1 MLQDHADH
9 VGVLHHGNHDLVGI
23 GGSGVRERDVNHSVE
38 ERFEVI
44 FRDGH
49 SVGFGAVHAAVEVG
63 GRRGAG
69 LAGGYG
75 VVVGVL
81 SAPHEDVI
89 LARIDHKVQLIA
101 VLELILGGVDALDKL
116 TGRAVENE
124 ESDALYLVGESVG
137 KLHVVSVLEAHCVVA
152 FHAVAVIVDSVAST
166 HGGGQSRSS
175 ENPGSEVEYFRFK
188 LHAVVF
194 VFYSFYFSLFSIGLF
209 GEERCSVYMVSATG
223 RLLNFRFWKNEGGT
237 GPLCSFFCCRQSD
250 AGLPAVAC

>member
-23 GGSGVRERDVNHSVE
+23 GGSGVRKRDVNHSVE
-38 ERFEVI
+38 ERFEII
-44 FRDGH
+44 FRNSGAV
-49 SVGFGAVHAAVEVG
+49 SFCAVHAAVEVS
-63 GRRGAG
+63 GRRCAG
-69 LAGGYG
+69 LAGSYG

-81 SAPHEDVI
+81 SAPHEDII
-89 LARIDHKVQLIA
+89 LTRIDHKVELVA
-101 VLELILGGVDALDKL
+101 VLELILRGVDALDKL

-152 FHAVAVIVDSVAST
+152 FHAVAVIVDRVAST

-194 VFYSFYFSLFSIGLF
+194 VFL
-209 GEERCSVYMVSATG
+209 
-223 RLLNFRFWKNEGGT
+223 
-237 GPLCSFFCCRQSD
+237 
-250 AGLPAVAC
+250 

>member
-1 MLQDHADH
+1 M
-9 VGVLHHGNHDLVGI
+9 
-23 GGSGVRERDVNHSVE
+23 NHSVE

-44 FRDGH
+44 AGD
-49 SVGFGAVHAAVEVG
+49 VGAIGLGAVHAAVEVF

-69 LAGGYG
+69 LAGSYG

-81 SAPHEDVI
+81 SAPHEDVV
-89 LARIDHKVQLIA
+89 LARIDHKVELIA
-101 VLELILGGVDALDKL
+101 VLELILRGVDALDKL

-124 ESDALYLVGESVG
+124 ESDALDLVGESVG
-137 KLHVVSVLEAHCVVA
+137 KLHVVGVLEAHCVVA

-194 VFYSFYFSLFSIGLF
+194 VFL
-209 GEERCSVYMVSATG
+209 
-223 RLLNFRFWKNEGGT
+223 
-237 GPLCSFFCCRQSD
+237 
-250 AGLPAVAC
+250 